1 MKIEL
6 NFSVPFFRSV
16 VFLDSCAPMFLNLN
30 ELSAASALCP
40 MQSIAVLPT
49 TCRFGGVSQTKPT
62 GGRSQRFVLAGRQTH
77 RRTARQRA
85 DRLTGRQT
93 GTQTHQTRI
102 VLVLHTYIRTHT
114 LIAIASAPHLLC
126 LCLCLCLYRCLR
138 HRLRFWIASGSFGF
152 GCSRSNYLC
161 SGFAWEFRKPRLARR
176 KIISKWQ

>member
-30 ELSAASALCP
+30 ELSDASALCP

-114 LIAIASAPHLLC
+114 LITIASAPHLLC

-138 HRLRFWIASGSFGF
+138 HRLRVWIASGSFGF

-161 SGFAWEFRKPRLARR
+161 SGFAWEFLKPRLARR